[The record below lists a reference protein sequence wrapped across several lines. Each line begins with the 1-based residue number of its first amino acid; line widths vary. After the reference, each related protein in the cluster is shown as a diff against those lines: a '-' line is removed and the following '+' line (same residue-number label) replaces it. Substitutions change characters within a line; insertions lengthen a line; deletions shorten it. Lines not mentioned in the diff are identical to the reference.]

1 MNKTEAMAE
10 AIAAMQR
17 STIRDVSDPHV
28 GAVLVSGCNSFS
40 QEHMP
45 TGHAEFLLLSGLD
58 EEVTAGADLYTTL
71 EPCTFRGINPDGT
84 AKISCADL
92 IVKKKIAR
100 VVIGMLDPNPYIL
113 GNGVLQLREHGI
125 EVGLFPHNLMAEI
138 ELANLQFRR
147 EFGLALGESGHGTD
161 TDIGGQ
167 WTAMSTFEGG
177 TTTREKVYLQRKIG
191 NRYYGVMFNPEL
203 NQKYDFFMVQV
214 APQVWDYS
222 FRSKRRAQNL
232 DHGAGVIYF
241 DSKDSARALGAAHGA
256 FSQPGEPGVHVSVVL
271 TRDQTQRSEA

>member
-1 MNKTEAMAE
+1 MNDTEAMAE

-17 STIRDVSDPHV
+17 STTRDVSDPHV
-28 GAVLVSGCNSFS
+28 GAVLVSGGKSLS
-40 QEHMP
+40 QEHTP
-45 TGHAEFLLLSGLD
+45 TGHAEYLLLSELG
-58 EEVTAGADLYTTL
+58 EEATAGAHLYTTL

-125 EVGLFPHNLMAEI
+125 EVSLFPPSLMAQI
-138 ELANLQFRR
+138 ELVNLQFRR
-147 EFGLALGESGHGTD
+147 EFGLSLERSV
-161 TDIGGQ
+161 TDIGGK
-167 WTAMSTFEGG
+167 WAAISSFEGG
-177 TTTREKVYLQRKIG
+177 KTTHEEVYLQRRIG

-203 NQKYDFFMVQV
+203 NQKYDFFMVEV

-241 DSKDSARALGAAHGA
+241 DSENSARALGAAHGA
-256 FSQPGEPGVHVSVVL
+256 FSQPGEPGIHVSVIL
-271 TRDQTQRSEA
+271 TRNQTQRSET